1 MLPASDRSLPCAHCK
16 TSKCSVDCYVLSTA
30 RLSLHKVSAM
40 ARTAECGTITAQAIL
55 QLDQME
61 DPDQDWLVS
70 ALLRRLAD
78 DALNVVAA
86 ALSCK
91 ALMQVPAGGLFEAVS
106 STLSRVWEALQRK
119 DQSVSSAKAQ
129 AVIKHVSLL
138 CIL

>member
-1 MLPASDRSLPCAHCK
+1 M
-16 TSKCSVDCYVLSTA
+16 
-30 RLSLHKVSAM
+30 
-40 ARTAECGTITAQAIL
+40 IAQAIL
-55 QLDQME
+55 QLDQIGE
-61 DPDQDWLVS
+61 PDQDWLVS

-78 DALNVVAA
+78 DDLNVVAA

-129 AVIKHVSLL
+129 AIIKQVSLL

>member
-1 MLPASDRSLPCAHCK
+1 M
-16 TSKCSVDCYVLSTA
+16 
-30 RLSLHKVSAM
+30 
-40 ARTAECGTITAQAIL
+40 IAQAIL
-55 QLDQME
+55 QLDQLGE
-61 DPDQDWLVS
+61 PDQDWLVS

-78 DALNVVAA
+78 DDLDVVAA

-129 AVIKHVSLL
+129 AIIKHVSLL

>member
-1 MLPASDRSLPCAHCK
+1 MWY
-16 TSKCSVDCYVLSTA
+16 CY
-30 RLSLHKVSAM
+30 
-40 ARTAECGTITAQAIL
+40 TAQAIL

-61 DPDQDWLVS
+61 EPDQDWLMS

-78 DALNVVAA
+78 DALEVVAA

-106 STLSRVWEALQRK
+106 STLSHVWEALQRK